1 MVVGFLVLSV
11 IGMFVFLDSTPAVD
25 WDEGWTFDLARNWVE
40 RDFYGRELN
49 GAPAPPGLAASF
61 PVVATVALSYRLLG
75 VGIWQGRVP
84 AAVLMLSALA
94 VFFWLVMR
102 LWDLRIGLAALV
114 LVILLAPHPRA
125 NAWWMARQLFAEPL
139 MIMAI
144 LSGFACLLLAR
155 LHTRL
160 YYGLAALSWGTALF
174 AKIQPMPFVA
184 ITLMILVLLNLLN
197 RRRSM
202 ALWIL
207 GVALGAIGVWRLWG
221 VVHQWMITGHTMPVR
236 AMSESYLVFGWVFT
250 REIRL
255 TALIFA
261 LLVGTPTILGLL
273 HFVYSRLRGRQFL
286 VLQDNADDLRI
297 GLWVFAS
304 AWLAWFIGAAHA
316 GIPRYIFP
324 AVLIGAPFA
333 ALMFS
338 DLTAGFDLRTT
349 FARMMTPLR
358 ELKFTR
364 QSAGAWL
371 AFLLILFY
379 LPLTLSIGWATWDAA
394 EGLEVT
400 ATAEY
405 LNKKTAPTSRIET
418 YESPLFLYLERDYH
432 FPPDALHLEL
442 NKRAAHLAAV
452 VQYDALQADPDYL
465 VVGPTGRNWKLYD
478 DVIADGDFRLV
489 KAFGQYMIYE
499 RVR

>member
-1 MVVGFLVLSV
+1 
-11 IGMFVFLDSTPAVD
+11 
-25 WDEGWTFDLARNWVE
+25 
-40 RDFYGRELN
+40 
-49 GAPAPPGLAASF
+49 
-61 PVVATVALSYRLLG
+61 
-75 VGIWQGRVP
+75 
-84 AAVLMLSALA
+84 
-94 VFFWLVMR
+94 
-102 LWDLRIGLAALV
+102 
-114 LVILLAPHPRA
+114 
-125 NAWWMARQLFAEPL
+125 
-139 MIMAI
+139 
-144 LSGFACLLLAR
+144 
-155 LHTRL
+155 
-160 YYGLAALSWGTALF
+160 
-174 AKIQPMPFVA
+174 
-184 ITLMILVLLNLLN
+184 
-197 RRRSM
+197 
-202 ALWIL
+202 
-207 GVALGAIGVWRLWG
+207 
-221 VVHQWMITGHTMPVR
+221 
-236 AMSESYLVFGWVFT
+236 
-250 REIRL
+250 
-255 TALIFA
+255 
-261 LLVGTPTILGLL
+261 
-273 HFVYSRLRGRQFL
+273 
-286 VLQDNADDLRI
+286 
-297 GLWVFAS
+297 
-304 AWLAWFIGAAHA
+304 
-316 GIPRYIFP
+316 
-324 AVLIGAPFA
+324 
-333 ALMFS
+333 MFS